1 MIREKKKNK
10 IKSSKERGITLIALV
25 ITIVILIILA
35 TVSINVVLGEGGLI
49 QRAQEG
55 KDLTEQA
62 RIDEE
67 EELTGAEEYINS
79 VINERKD
86 DNEEETPVQEGIQ
99 VDEVTENSISI
110 TVNVPKEVAKYCYYI
125 NGELKK
131 TSTVTIIVDEEGNEI
146 SNALKDSYKFDSLK
160 EETKY
165 YINVEVFDNTGEKA
179 YTYSTEVTT
188 KKAGEI

>member
-10 IKSSKERGITLIALV
+10 IKASKERGITLIALV

-62 RIDEE
+62 RIDEK

-165 YINVEVFDNTGEKA
+165 YINVEVFDNTEEKV

-188 KKAGEI
+188 KKVGEI

>member
-1 MIREKKKNK
+1 M
-10 IKSSKERGITLIALV
+10 KERLTKFHETSNQRGITLIALV

-62 RIDEE
+62 RIDEK

-99 VDEVTENSISI
+99 VDEVTEKGIFERQFKIAEDSPLLNVL
-110 TVNVPKEVAKYCYYI
+110 VNVKPYDDIVLDFDVSFYASGIKIVPVALIK
-125 NGELKK
+125 
-131 TSTVTIIVDEEGNEI
+131 
-146 SNALKDSYKFDSLK
+146 
-160 EETKY
+160 
-165 YINVEVFDNTGEKA
+165 
-179 YTYSTEVTT
+179 
-188 KKAGEI
+188 

>member
-10 IKSSKERGITLIALV
+10 IKASKERGITLIALV

-165 YINVEVFDNTGEKA
+165 YINVEVFDNTEEKV

-188 KKAGEI
+188 KKVGEI

>member
-1 MIREKKKNK
+1 MKEKSTKFHETSNQ
-10 IKSSKERGITLIALV
+10 RGITLIALV

-165 YINVEVFDNTGEKA
+165 YINVEVFDNTEEKV

-188 KKAGEI
+188 KKVGEI